1 MSYIPKEYWTER
13 GRDYKKNFQY
23 DNNFKLQ
30 EQMLIDWLKKYSFST
45 VLEVGCGFGRI
56 TKLMISN
63 FPKILEYFAF
73 DLSPHQIENAKIN
86 IKDSPNSEIVQFSV
100 SDIQSYDSNKKYD
113 LVIYL
118 WETVLPTFSDVKMFK
133 EDGAKIIFLFAGSDI
148 RTFSMFSKIYDVSHW
163 KFPDYWVKEDITGKE
178 KYVEVAEKYA
188 DIIYSVPDQAGLQS
202 KPYYHLQIPI
212 ELSKFVFTNNRRKIP
227 NVLHLPSDPWKK
239 GTDVI
244 EKAINE
250 LITEGVNINFFSYRN
265 LKHDEVPLLL
275 QNMDI
280 VVDQVVF
287 HGPAV
292 LSFEAMASGCAV
304 ATRYFE
310 ASPACFRPPVWSI
323 DAYNIK
329 GRLAELFNDFE
340 LQQRLIVEGRRY
352 VEEHNNSVKVTS
364 DILENLKNPKSPDYK
379 I

>member
-1 MSYIPKEYWTER
+1 MRILIGTYEICGWMSLFQKEFNTLGHHCETLVKTKNYFFTSSEYTYDASRYHIRLKTGNRYIK
-13 GRDYKKNFQY
+13 
-23 DNNFKLQ
+23 
-30 EQMLIDWLKKYSFST
+30 
-45 VLEVGCGFGRI
+45 RI
-56 TKLMISN
+56 NDFIS
-63 FPKILEYFAF
+63 
-73 DLSPHQIENAKIN
+73 S
-86 IKDSPNSEIVQFSV
+86 
-100 SDIQSYDSNKKYD
+100 SYLNWFLRRASKKYD

-118 WETVLPTFSDVKMFK
+118 WETVLPTFRDVKMFK

-163 KFPDYWVKEDITGKE
+163 KFPDYWVKEDMTGKK

-265 LKHDEVPLLL
+265 LRHDEVPLLL

-329 GRLAELFNDFE
+329 SRLAELFNDFE

-352 VEEHNNSVKVTS
+352 VEEHNNSHKVAA
-364 DILENLKNPKSPDYK
+364 DIARV
-379 I
+379 